1 VVVGGGMDKHP
12 NDGGGNSTM
21 EDDQHFMHCFDYI
34 VQVMHSSQCFESQPT
49 ILIENLGHPV
59 LS

>member
-1 VVVGGGMDKHP
+1 MHKHP

-21 EDDQHFMHCFDYI
+21 EDDQHFMRCFDYI
-34 VQVMHSSQCFESQPT
+34 VQVMHSSQFPESQLT
-49 ILIENLGHPV
+49 ILIDNLGHPM